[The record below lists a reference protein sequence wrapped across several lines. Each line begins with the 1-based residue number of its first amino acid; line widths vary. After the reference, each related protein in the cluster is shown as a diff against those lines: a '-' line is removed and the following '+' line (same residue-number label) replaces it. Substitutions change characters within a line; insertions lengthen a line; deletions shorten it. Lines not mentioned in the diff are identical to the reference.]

1 MGGDLFS
8 IVTQEKSL
16 VRNQL
21 FKKLIKKYLRRI
33 YTNMLRFKITKG
45 LLITLLTFLLI
56 LGSVFFVLAA
66 EKEIVVLSIN
76 DYHGSLAL
84 DGNNVGAVKLV
95 DAIKTE
101 KAKNPEG
108 TIVVSGGDNY
118 QGSAMSNLM
127 YGEPVSAVFKEM
139 GIELSAVGNHEF
151 DWGINRINK
160 WAEDGGFTFVCTNIY
175 DKRTDQPV
183 DWAEPFTIIEREG
196 IKVGFI
202 GLATPETAYKT
213 LKANVENYEFKDP
226 VEIITEWV
234 PKVKDAGADII
245 IALTHLGSFQDK
257 EGNITGEAVDLCA
270 VDGVDAVISAHTHQS
285 VSGLVNGKPL
295 VQAYKYGRS
304 FGKLTFIFDENNK
317 LVSAEPFLDH
327 LYARA
332 DTLKDD
338 ANMLAIYGKYE
349 DELNPIL
356 GKVLGKTTVDLD
368 HDRYAGPSLLGE
380 WACEIMK
387 DKAGVQIAM
396 TNGGGLRVPVPA
408 GEITAGKLYEVMPF
422 DNTLYTMKLSGADL
436 KANIEHGIMNDDI
449 GWVQIAGVRVTYNPG
464 AEAGNRITSMIL
476 EDDTPVE
483 MDEYYTVV
491 TNDFMFTGGDN
502 YNFENAIEGF
512 DTFIPIRDA
521 MMDAVEKAGVISP
534 KKQNWLSEEKVGK
547 LYVVEAGDS
556 LWVIAQKFGTTVEE
570 ILACNE
576 IENSRLIRPG
586 QEILI
591 PSE

>member
-1 MGGDLFS
+1 
-8 IVTQEKSL
+8 
-16 VRNQL
+16 
-21 FKKLIKKYLRRI
+21 
-33 YTNMLRFKITKG
+33 MLRFKITKG
-45 LLITLLTFLLI
+45 LLISLLTFLLI
-56 LGSVFFVLAA
+56 LGTISFIFAA
-66 EKEIVVLSIN
+66 EKEIVILSIN
-76 DYHGSLAL
+76 DFHGALAPA
-84 DGNNVGAVKLV
+84 GKNVGAVKLV
-95 DAIKTE
+95 DALKTE

-108 TIVVSGGDNY
+108 TIIVSGGDNY

-151 DWGINRINK
+151 DWGVDRISK

-175 DKRTDQPV
+175 DIRTNEPV
-183 DWAEPFTIIEREG
+183 DWAEPFAIIEREG
-196 IKVGFI
+196 IKVGFV

-213 LKANVENYEFKDP
+213 LKANVVNYEFRDP
-226 VEIITEWV
+226 VEVITEWV
-234 PKVKDAGADII
+234 PKVKEAGADVV

-257 EGNITGEAVDLCA
+257 EGNITGEAADLCA
-270 VDGVDAVISAHTHQS
+270 VDGVDAVISAHTHQR
-285 VSGLVNGKPL
+285 VCGLVNGKPL

-304 FGKLTFIFDENNK
+304 FAKLTFVFDENNK
-317 LVSAEPFLDH
+317 LISAEPFLDN

-338 ANMLAIYGKYE
+338 ANMLVVYGKYE
-349 DELNPIL
+349 DELNPVL

-380 WACEIMK
+380 WTCEIMK

-396 TNGGGLRVPVPA
+396 TNGGGLRCPVPA
-408 GEITAGKLYEVMPF
+408 GEITAGILYEVMPF
-422 DNTLYTMKLSGADL
+422 DNTLYTMKLSGADV

-449 GWVQIAGVRVTYNPG
+449 GWIQISGVKATYNSE
-464 AEAGNRITSMIL
+464 AEAGNRITSMVL
-476 EDDTPVE
+476 EDGTPVE
-483 MDEYYTVV
+483 MDNYYTVV

-502 YNFENAIEGF
+502 YNFENAKDGF

-556 LWVIAQKFGTTVEE
+556 LWKIAQKFGTTVEK
-570 ILACNE
+570 ILACN
-576 IENSRLIRPG
+576 
-586 QEILI
+586 
-591 PSE
+591 

>member
-1 MGGDLFS
+1 
-8 IVTQEKSL
+8 
-16 VRNQL
+16 
-21 FKKLIKKYLRRI
+21 
-33 YTNMLRFKITKG
+33 MLRFKITKG
-45 LLITLLTFLLI
+45 LLISLLTFLLI
-56 LGSVFFVLAA
+56 LGSVSFIFAA

-76 DYHGSLAL
+76 DFHGALAPA
-84 DGNNVGAVKLV
+84 GKNVGAVKLV

-108 TIVVSGGDNY
+108 TIIVSAGDNY

-151 DWGINRINK
+151 DWGVDRISK
-160 WAEDGGFTFVCTNIY
+160 WAEDGGFDFVCTNIY
-175 DKRTDQPV
+175 DKRTNQPV
-183 DWAEPFTIIEREG
+183 DWAEPFAIIEKEG
-196 IKVGFI
+196 VKVGFI

-213 LKANVENYEFKDP
+213 LKANVVNYEFRDP
-226 VEIITEWV
+226 VEVITEWV
-234 PKVKDAGADII
+234 PKVKDAGADIV

-257 EGNITGEAVDLCA
+257 EGNITGEAADLCA
-270 VDGVDAVISAHTHQS
+270 VDGVDAVISAHTHQR

-295 VQAYKYGRS
+295 VQAYKQGRS
-304 FGKLTFIFDENNK
+304 FAKLTFIFDENNK
-317 LVSAEPFLDH
+317 LVSAEPFLDN

-338 ANMLAIYGKYE
+338 ANTLAIYRKYE
-349 DELNPIL
+349 EELNPVL

-380 WACEIMK
+380 WVCEIMK

-396 TNGGGLRVPVPA
+396 TNGGGLRTDVPA

-422 DNTLYTMKLSGADL
+422 DNTLYTMKLSGADI

-449 GWVQIAGVRVTYNPG
+449 GWIQIAGVKVTYNPE
-464 AEAGNRITSMIL
+464 AEAGNRITSMVL
-476 EDDTPVE
+476 EDGTPVE
-483 MDEYYTVV
+483 MDKYYTVV

-502 YNFENAIEGF
+502 YNFENAKDGLN
-512 DTFIPIRDA
+512 TFVPIRDA
-521 MMDAVEKAGVISP
+521 MMEAVEKAGVISP

-547 LYVVEAGDS
+547 LYVVEVGDS
-556 LWVIAQKFGTTVEE
+556 LWKIAQKFGTTVEK

-576 IENSRLIRPG
+576 IANPRLIRPG

-591 PSE
+591 PTE

>member
-1 MGGDLFS
+1 
-8 IVTQEKSL
+8 
-16 VRNQL
+16 
-21 FKKLIKKYLRRI
+21 
-33 YTNMLRFKITKG
+33 MLRFKITKG
-45 LLITLLTFLLI
+45 LLISLLTFLLI
-56 LGSVFFVLAA
+56 LGTISFIFAA
-66 EKEIVVLSIN
+66 EKEIVILSIN
-76 DYHGSLAL
+76 DFHGALAPA
-84 DGNNVGAVKLV
+84 GKNVGAVKLV
-95 DAIKTE
+95 DALKTE

-108 TIVVSGGDNY
+108 TIIVSAGDNY
-118 QGSAMSNLM
+118 QGSAMSNLL

-139 GIELSAVGNHEF
+139 GVELSAVGNHEF
-151 DWGINRINK
+151 DWGIDRITK

-175 DKRTDQPV
+175 DIRTNEPV
-183 DWAEPFTIIEREG
+183 DWAEPFIIIEKEG
-196 IKVGFI
+196 VKVGFV

-213 LKANVENYEFKDP
+213 LKANVVNYEFRDP
-226 VEIITEWV
+226 VEVITEWV

-257 EGNITGEAVDLCA
+257 EGNITGEATALCA

-285 VSGLVNGKPL
+285 VSGMVNGKPL
-295 VQAYKYGRS
+295 VQAYKQGRS

-338 ANMLAIYGKYE
+338 ANMLAVYGKYE
-349 DELNPIL
+349 DDLNPVL

-380 WACEIMK
+380 WACEIMQ

-422 DNTLYTMKLSGADL
+422 DNTLYTMKLSGADV
-436 KANIEHGIMNDDI
+436 KANIEHGIMNEDI
-449 GWVQIAGVRVTYNPG
+449 GWIQISGVRVTYNSG
-464 AEAGNRITSMIL
+464 AEAGNRITSMVL
-476 EDDTPVE
+476 EDGTVVE
-483 MDEYYTVV
+483 MDKYYTVV

-502 YNFENAIEGF
+502 YNFENSKDGLN
-512 DTFIPIRDA
+512 TFIPIRDA
-521 MMDAVEKAGVISP
+521 MMESVEKAGVISP

-547 LYVVEAGDS
+547 LYVVEVGDS
-556 LWVIAQKFGTTVEE
+556 LWKIAQKFGTTMEK
-570 ILACNE
+570 IIACNE
-576 IENSRLIRPG
+576 LADPRLIRPG

-591 PSE
+591 PTD